1 ANQQKFEAKL
11 DPYQRFKDEKG
22 LMIFMQAK
30 NVQRGPQTALIK
42 DVQNIVKKT
51 PSPRLFSLS
60 SLQSAV
66 NQ

>member
-1 ANQQKFEAKL
+1 
-11 DPYQRFKDEKG
+11 
-22 LMIFMQAK
+22 MQAK
-30 NVQRGPQTALIK
+30 SVQRGPPTALIK

-66 NQ
+66 NQRFHASASETLAAVQAL